1 MYGLDINFLND
12 RPEYRPE
19 SSARPAAKANLG
31 QGSIPLVLGAIAGLL
46 LPGMVFGLQLF
57 LQGENARLTEES
69 AQLDARLAQIQQQI
83 QQVEAVQAQAQ
94 QVATEADA
102 FARVFQDIKP
112 VSALLQDIRDRT
124 PAGVQVQTIQ
134 KSGTGEEAK
143 ITISGYG
150 RSFNDVNDFLLLL
163 QQSPFLDSDGVLLN
177 SGNLQDNPTQ
187 VEIGQG
193 NQNASAP
200 GITVKLP
207 QVVGY
212 QIEAKPTA
220 KPANELLRDLERK
233 GAVGL
238 VTRIRTLQQKGV
250 I

>member
-19 SSARPAAKANLG
+19 SSARPVAKAGLG
-31 QGSIPLVLGAIAGLL
+31 QGSTPLILGAIAGLL
-46 LPGMVFGLQLF
+46 IPGIVFGLQLF
-57 LQGENARLTEES
+57 LQSENTRLRAEEAELV
-69 AQLDARLAQIQQQI
+69 AQLETIARQI

-94 QVATEADA
+94 QVEAEADA

-124 PAGVQVQTIQ
+124 PAGVQVQNIQ

-163 QQSPFLDSDGVLLN
+163 QQSPFLNSDGVLLN

-187 VEIGQG
+187 IEISQA
-193 NQNASAP
+193 NPNASAP
-200 GITVKLP
+200 NITAKLP

-212 QIEAKPTA
+212 QIEAKLSE